1 MTKKYEVRSGRRVV
15 SVQYSVSPLQAAVD
29 YVRSFGTAHDEIKR
43 VGVDVDAW
51 RGARFTA
58 VEVPDERRI
67 AAEAAAAAAALLLP
81 PLSPPTVA

>member
-29 YVRSFGTAHDEIKR
+29 YVRSFGTADDEIKR
-43 VGVDVDAW
+43 VGVDVVAW

-58 VEVPDERRI
+58 VKVPDERRMGKP
-67 AAEAAAAAAALLLP
+67 APPAPLLP
-81 PLSPPTVA
+81 PLSPPTAA

>member
-1 MTKKYEVRSGRRVV
+1 VTHKYEIRSGRRTV

-29 YVRSFGTAHDEIKR
+29 YVKSFGSPDAEIKR
-43 VGVDVDAW
+43 IAVDAVAW

-58 VEVPDERRI
+58 VEVPDERR
-67 AAEAAAAAAALLLP
+67 APGPAPLTLP

>member
-1 MTKKYEVRSGRRVV
+1 VTHKYEIRSGRRTV

-29 YVRSFGTAHDEIKR
+29 YVKSFGSPDAEIKR
-43 VGVDVDAW
+43 IAVDAVAW

-58 VEVPDERRI
+58 VEVPDERR
-67 AAEAAAAAAALLLP
+67 APAPASLTLP